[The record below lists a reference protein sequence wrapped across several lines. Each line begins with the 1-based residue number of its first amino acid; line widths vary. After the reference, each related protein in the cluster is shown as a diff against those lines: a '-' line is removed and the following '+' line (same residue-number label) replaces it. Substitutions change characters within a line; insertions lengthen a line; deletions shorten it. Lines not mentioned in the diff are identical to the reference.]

1 MAASERK
8 AVELIMPRSMVRA
21 ARLLTALLALAS
33 LITGLGA
40 GLARL
45 GLLDLALAVSD
56 RHSVFMLCGFFGTL
70 ISLERAV
77 AQGSNASLAVPA
89 VSGLGAVLIWFDPQS
104 AALAFLAAGA
114 GLGLL
119 SAQAALALRTLF
131 SVILLVAAVLWPIG
145 TAVWLGTGDPAAAA
159 YIWLGFLI
167 LTITAERIELSRLRR
182 RGPVQA
188 GLLILL
194 VAFFCLGLLTGEPF
208 SGTPW
213 LAGTALA
220 GLALWLAVNDVALI
234 TIRGEGLAR
243 YSAAALLCG
252 YGWLL
257 VAATALLMLPP
268 GTSAAGHD
276 IALHAIGLG
285 FVLSMVFAH
294 APIILPAV
302 AGLRIRYSAAL
313 YLPLVLLQV
322 ATALRVAGNLLERD
336 SLRNASGWIT
346 LGALGFYAAA
356 LALSSRPRP
365 RKACAAHNNRHP
377 V

>member
-1 MAASERK
+1 MAASAGK
-8 AVELIMPRSMVRA
+8 AVALTMPRSMA
-21 ARLLTALLALAS
+21 QAIRLLTAVLALAS
-33 LITGLGA
+33 LVTGLGA

-45 GLLDLALAVSD
+45 GLFDLALSVSD

-70 ISLERAV
+70 IALERAV
-77 AQGSNASLAVPA
+77 AQGSAAALAVPA
-89 VSGLGAVLIWFDPQS
+89 VSGIGAVLIWFEPQS

-114 GLGLL
+114 GLGIL

-131 SVILLVAAVLWPIG
+131 SVVLLVAAVLWPIG
-145 TAVWLGTGDPAAAA
+145 TGMWLLTGDPALAA

-167 LTITAERIELSRLRR
+167 LTITAERIELSRLRQ
-182 RGPVQA
+182 RGPLQA
-188 GLLILL
+188 GLLVPL
-194 VAFFCLGLLTGEPF
+194 VAVFCLGLLTGEPF
-208 SGTPW
+208 AGVPW
-213 LAGTALA
+213 FTGAALA
-220 GLALWLAVNDVALI
+220 GLALWLTVNDVALI

-257 VAATALLMLPP
+257 VAAAALLILPP

-302 AGLRIRYSAAL
+302 AGMRIRYSAAL
-313 YLPLVLLQV
+313 YLPLALLQG
-322 ATALRVAGNLLERD
+322 ATALRVAGNLLEQD
-336 SLRNASGWIT
+336 SLRNASGWLT
-346 LGALGFYAAA
+346 MGALGLYAAT
-356 LALSSRPRP
+356 LILSSRHRQ

>member
-1 MAASERK
+1 M
-8 AVELIMPRSMVRA
+8 ELTMPRSMVQA
-21 ARLLTALLALAS
+21 IRLLTAVLALAS
-33 LITGLGA
+33 LVTGLGA

-45 GLLDLALAVSD
+45 GLFDLALSVSD

-70 ISLERAV
+70 IALERAV
-77 AQGSNASLAVPA
+77 AQGSAAALAVPA
-89 VSGLGAVLIWFDPQS
+89 VSGFGAVLIWFEPQS
-104 AALAFLAAGA
+104 AALAFVAAGA
-114 GLGLL
+114 GLAVL

-131 SVILLVAAVLWPIG
+131 SAVLLVAAVLWPIG
-145 TAVWLGTGDPAAAA
+145 TGVWLITGDPALAA

-182 RGPVQA
+182 RGPLQA
-188 GLLILL
+188 GLLVLL
-194 VAFFCLGLLTGEPF
+194 VAVFCLGLLTGEPF
-208 SGTPW
+208 AGTPW
-213 LAGTALA
+213 LTGTALA
-220 GLALWLAVNDVALI
+220 GLALWLTVNDVALI

-257 VAATALLMLPP
+257 VAAAALLMLPL

-313 YLPLVLLQV
+313 YLPLALLQG
-322 ATALRVAGNLLERD
+322 ATALRVAGNLLEQD
-336 SLRNASGWIT
+336 SLRNASGWLT
-346 LGALGFYAAA
+346 MGALGLYAAA
-356 LALSSRPRP
+356 LILSSRHRP

>member
-1 MAASERK
+1 M
-8 AVELIMPRSMVRA
+8 LRSMA
-21 ARLLTALLALAS
+21 QTIRLLTAVLALAS
-33 LITGLGA
+33 LVTGLGA

-45 GLLDLALAVSD
+45 GLLDLALSVSD

-77 AQGSNASLAVPA
+77 AQGSAAALAVPA
-89 VSGLGAVLIWFDPQS
+89 VSGIGAVLIWFEPQS

-114 GLGLL
+114 GLAVL

-131 SVILLVAAVLWPIG
+131 SAVLLVAAVLWPIG
-145 TAVWLGTGDPAAAA
+145 TGVWLITGDPALAA

-167 LTITAERIELSRLRR
+167 LTITAERIELSRLRQ
-182 RGPVQA
+182 RGPLQA
-188 GLLILL
+188 GLLVLL
-194 VAFFCLGLLTGEPF
+194 VAVFCLGLLTGEPF
-208 SGTPW
+208 AGTPW
-213 LAGTALA
+213 LTGTALA
-220 GLALWLAVNDVALI
+220 GLALWLTVNDVALI

-257 VAATALLMLPP
+257 VAAAALLMLPP

-313 YLPLVLLQV
+313 YLPLALLQG
-322 ATALRVAGNLLERD
+322 ATALRVTGNLLAEN
-336 SLRNASGWIT
+336 SLRDTSGWLT
-346 LGALGFYAAA
+346 MGALGLYAAT
-356 LALSSRPRP
+356 LILSSRHRR

>member
-1 MAASERK
+1 
-8 AVELIMPRSMVRA
+8 MPRSMAQAIRF
-21 ARLLTALLALAS
+21 LTALLALAS
-33 LITGLGA
+33 LITGLAA

-45 GLLDLALAVSD
+45 GLLDFALSVSD

-77 AQGSNASLAVPA
+77 AQGSTAALAVPA
-89 VSGLGAVLIWFDPQS
+89 VSGIGAVLIWFAPQS
-104 AALAFLAAGA
+104 AAIAFLAAGA
-114 GLGLL
+114 GLGIL

-131 SVILLVAAVLWPIG
+131 SAILLVAALLWPIG
-145 TAVWLGTGDPAAAA
+145 TGMWLLTGDPALAA

-167 LTITAERIELSRLRR
+167 LTITAERIELSRLRQ
-182 RGPVQA
+182 RGPLQA
-188 GLLILL
+188 GLLVLL
-194 VAFFCLGLLTGEPF
+194 VAVFCLGLLTGEPF
-208 SGTPW
+208 SGMPW
-213 LAGTALA
+213 LTGTALT
-220 GLALWLAVNDVALI
+220 GLALWLTVNDVALI

-257 VAATALLMLPP
+257 VAAAALMMLPP
-268 GTSAAGHD
+268 DISAAGHD

-313 YLPLVLLQV
+313 YLPLALLQG
-322 ATALRVAGNLLERD
+322 ATALRVAGNLLAEN
-336 SLRNASGWIT
+336 SLRDASGWLTASAPGI
-346 LGALGFYAAA
+346 YAAT
-356 LALSSRPRP
+356 LILTSRYRL
-365 RKACAAHNNRHP
+365 RKASAPHGNRHP